1 MMDQTRPVEKA
12 SSEQEGPY
20 ISVVLPVFSEE
31 EGIKTLI
38 PSIVTALQK
47 MEREFEIIAVDDGSQ
62 DQSLAVLLELRQDYP
77 EELRVAH
84 HLINR
89 GNGAA
94 LRTGIGLARGRIIV
108 TLDADGQHDPEEI
121 PILIKEIPPYDLVIG
136 TRTSIYQ
143 GSWYRGLANS
153 FYNRFASWLTREEI
167 KDLTSGFRAM
177 RRKAVLHFLPLFPNG
192 FSAPTTTT
200 MAFLKAGY
208 DVKFI
213 PIDVKPRRSGK
224 SKIHLWRDGV
234 RFIMII
240 LRMIMLYDP
249 LRIFLP
255 LGVLSCL
262 LGVATWITGIIF
274 AERLVFPNST
284 IFLFSTALTTWLL
297 GLIAAQISSSRVHSY
312 GDGSVEVYQDDEVQ
326 RD

>member
-1 MMDQTRPVEKA
+1 MMDKTRQVERA
-12 SSEQEGPY
+12 GSEQEGPHL
-20 ISVVLPVFSEE
+20 SVVLPVFSEE

-47 MEREFEIIAVDDGSQ
+47 MECEFEIVAVDDGSQ
-62 DQSLAVLLELRQDYP
+62 DESLAVLLELRQDFP
-77 EELRVAH
+77 QLLRVAH
-84 HLINR
+84 HLVNR

-94 LRTGIGLARGRIIV
+94 LRTGIGLARGSIIV
-108 TLDADGQHDPEEI
+108 TMDADGQHDPEEI
-121 PILIKEIPPYDLVIG
+121 PTLIKEIPPYDLIIG

-153 FYNRFASWLTREEI
+153 LYNRFASWLTRADI

-177 RRKAVLHFLPLFPNG
+177 RRQAVLHFLPLFPDG

-208 DVKFI
+208 NVKFT
-213 PIDVKPRRSGK
+213 PIDVKPRRSGI
-224 SKIHLWRDGV
+224 SKIHLWHDGV

-262 LGVATWITGIIF
+262 LGIAAWVAGIVF
-274 AERLVFPNST
+274 AARLVFPNST

-297 GLIAAQISSSRVHSY
+297 GLIASQISSGRIHSY
-312 GDGSVEVYQDDEVQ
+312 GDESVDVYQADELH
-326 RD
+326 RE